1 MLVVE
6 TSFSARLLALTGIGL
21 VTICAIG
28 AFPASSMAQ
37 EATKSIS
44 DTWVVTLGATVEY
57 GPNYEGSKH
66 YSFSAL
72 PSF

>member
-1 MLVVE
+1 
-6 TSFSARLLALTGIGL
+6 
-21 VTICAIG
+21 
-28 AFPASSMAQ
+28 MAQ
-37 EATKSIS
+37 EATKSTS